1 MTVTIYKPY
10 DSDLLFGPG
19 VGINIMGYNTVFE
32 STECV
37 KTTVTDTVLGST
49 VRIKNTVIV

>member
-1 MTVTIYKPY
+1 
-10 DSDLLFGPG
+10 
-19 VGINIMGYNTVFE
+19 MGYNTVFE

-49 VRIKNTVIV
+49 VRIRNTVIVSTAGCINTLLVD